1 MFYFLDFVFPCCV
14 TGDILYYAPHLN
26 IIHVIFL
33 HMEEKKIYIADN
45 VLQEKPIECQSCQ
58 KALVEQIL
66 RCLYSI
72 LYVKKKLIYCSHISE
87 NNAFF

>member
-1 MFYFLDFVFPCCV
+1 
-14 TGDILYYAPHLN
+14 
-26 IIHVIFL
+26 
-33 HMEEKKIYIADN
+33 MEEKKIYIADN

-72 LYVKKKLIYCSHISE
+72 LYVKKKKLIYCSHISE